1 MSMSKLIFPKNFI
14 FGSATA
20 AYQIEG
26 GATKDGR
33 GPSILDIFS
42 QTKGKNNHNENGDI
56 TRG

>member
-1 MSMSKLIFPKNFI
+1 MSKLIFPKNFI